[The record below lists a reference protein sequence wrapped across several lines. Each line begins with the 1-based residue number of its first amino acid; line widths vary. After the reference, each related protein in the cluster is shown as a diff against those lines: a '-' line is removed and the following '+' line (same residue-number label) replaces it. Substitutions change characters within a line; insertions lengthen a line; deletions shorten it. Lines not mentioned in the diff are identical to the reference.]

1 MRHFLVFQIFPSKNT
16 GEVQGLQIRLCKRP
30 NKEMMEAAT
39 RGITKAGTS
48 EQKQWGSGLMIFF
61 AQGRIARLQFLKE
74 QI

>member
-48 EQKQWGSGLMIFF
+48 EQKQ
-61 AQGRIARLQFLKE
+61 
-74 QI
+74 